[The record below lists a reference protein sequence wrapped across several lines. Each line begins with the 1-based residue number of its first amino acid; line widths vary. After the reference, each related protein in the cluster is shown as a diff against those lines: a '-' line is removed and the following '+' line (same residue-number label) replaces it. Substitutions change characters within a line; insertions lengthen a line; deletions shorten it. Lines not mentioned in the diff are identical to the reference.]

1 MSGLTWIVRGN
12 VDSIQWHLALV
23 VLSHDTAKLGRV
35 MKVMKASEYIFL
47 ANVIALSLQYDR
59 VFWLHTLRS
68 DPLRPDISRIVTF
81 SPSLQ
86 CTPPLQ
92 RYRGRLIVDR
102 ADVVVQVIRTSKRFP
117 TT

>member
-1 MSGLTWIVRGN
+1 MRGN
-12 VDSIQWHLALV
+12 IDSIQWHLALV
-23 VLSHDTAKLGRV
+23 VLSHDTAKLGRIHESH
-35 MKVMKASEYIFL
+35 KSIRIHDF

-59 VFWLHTLRS
+59 VFWLHPLRS

-92 RYRGRLIVDR
+92 RYRGRLVVDR

>member
-1 MSGLTWIVRGN
+1 M
-12 VDSIQWHLALV
+12 DSQHWHLALI
-23 VLSHDTAKLGRV
+23 VLIYKTVKLRIIMKAMEV
-35 MKVMKASEYIFL
+35 MNVMKASEYIFL
-47 ANVIALSLQYDR
+47 ANVIALSLQYDLL
-59 VFWLHTLRS
+59 FWLHSLQP

-92 RYRGRLIVDR
+92 RYRRRLIVDR
-102 ADVVVQVIRTSKRFP
+102 AYVVVQIIRTSKRFP